1 MSAILLDL
9 TAFTGQHLPLDGGGW
24 EGVWTGPDASCLNIP
39 IPIPITPRKGEGADR
54 ACGER

>member
-9 TAFTGQHLPLDGGGW
+9 TAFTGQHLPLHGGGW

-39 IPIPITPRKGEGADR
+39 IPITPRKGEGADR